1 MPLRRNLL
9 LLSVQAA
16 LMVSLVSGQDI
27 PKQEDYYKVI
37 PVPIPE
43 EIVLEAGGLE
53 FMPDGKLAVSTRR
66 GDIYMVSNA
75 LDDESGNETFSLWAR
90 GLHEVLGL
98 AYADGW
104 LYATQRPE
112 ITRIKDTNQDGR
124 ADLFET
130 VSDGWGISGTTTN
143 MPLDPNSIPKETCGS
158 SLPDRILQQ
167 QGSLQGVVRAGEQGR
182 ENDSDCERNSFTR
195 RDWTECER

>member
-130 VSDGWGISGTTTN
+130 VSDGWGNIGDYHEYA
-143 MPLDPNSIPKETCGS
+143 LDPNSIPKETCG
-158 SLPDRILQQ
+158 
-167 QGSLQGVVRAGEQGR
+167 
-182 ENDSDCERNSFTR
+182 
-195 RDWTECER
+195 